1 MTKRPA
7 ILLLFLV
14 APPVCAEPAA
24 DPWAEVP
31 ALPTACY
38 RGDDPFESRANAA
51 AESMGARVAQQKE
64 INQAIE
70 QQYGQVDMSEL
81 QQRMMTFM
89 MEHPDQAQRYLEAVQ
104 QGGQQ
109 VQELTPEL
117 AERSGQLETE
127 LRELTAAYD
136 AELRQAWDPIAAQQ
150 QALDASLAQT
160 CNEGLLAKAA
170 ALEAEKNRAYE
181 RLCAKWWPT
190 GPLHDW
196 LARYKQFKIEE
207 AAHWVEYAETNKL
220 NYEVM
225 GVAADQYRSTADL
238 EAPIEYLNRAGQ
250 VFFKREHSPVS
261 EELGTCEHSHG

>member
-38 RGDDPFESRANAA
+38 RGDDPFESKANAA
-51 AESMGARVAQQKE
+51 TAELGARLAQQKE
-64 INQAIE
+64 INGAIE

-89 MEHPDQAQRYLEAVQ
+89 MEHPDQAQRYMEAVLQ
-104 QGGQQ
+104 SGQQ

-117 AERSGQLETE
+117 ADRSGQLETE
-127 LRELTAAYD
+127 LRELTAAYA
-136 AELRQAWDPIAAQQ
+136 AELQQAMSAMAERRQA
-150 QALDASLAQT
+150 LGLAPGKN
-160 CNEGLLAKAA
+160 CNADLLARAA
-170 ALEAEKNRAYE
+170 AIEAEQNRTFE
-181 RLCAKWWPT
+181 GLCAKWWNT
-190 GPLHDW
+190 GPFHDW
-196 LARYKQFKIEE
+196 FARYRQFKIEE
-207 AAHWVEYAETNKL
+207 AAHWVEHAETNKL

-225 GVAADQYRSTADL
+225 GIAADGYRSTADL
-238 EAPIEYLNRAGQ
+238 EAPIDYLNRAGQ

-261 EELGTCEHSHG
+261 EELGTCEVTHG